1 MQSSQPSR
9 LEADQQLSVNPSS
22 GDPVPE
28 QSSELQAGVSSNVAA
43 FQDLQDNQGSL
54 APADPSAAA
63 YSPERPL
70 ITNKSNKLE
79 WQEGE
84 DAKLKQMLWVVENLQ
99 EELFRAQ
106 EYRLQAEKKQQRHR
120 STINSLQAELQTVTG
135 ALAALDDDLDMIQQ
149 QLEHQMQ
156 AQDQNQDDARELDKE
171 LMSLQALIH
180 VRERNIA
187 EKDRRIADIE
197 KQILNEIEDAK
208 AAKRRE
214 QADNASPRSNA
225 SSPWGSASE
234 SDEEL
239 NFRVSPARRSLS
251 NYAKESLLPPAQR
264 GATATGSASASASST
279 SSPAPSGWFRPFS
292 MLGGGRKQAE
302 DLKSAASTPPGL
314 PLPPALPPAQSR
326 TTSFTSSASSP
337 LKRTSSGM

>member
-1 MQSSQPSR
+1 MYSSQTSR
-9 LEADQQLSVNPSS
+9 LEAHQQLSVDPSS
-22 GDPVPE
+22 GVSVPE
-28 QSSELQAGVSSNVAA
+28 QSSELQACVSSNAA
-43 FQDLQDNQGSL
+43 ASQDLQDNQGL
-54 APADPSAAA
+54 PAPADPSAAA
-63 YSPERPL
+63 YSPDQPL

-120 STINSLQAELQTVTG
+120 SMINSLQAELQSVTG

-197 KQILNEIEDAK
+197 KQILNDIEDAK

-264 GATATGSASASASST
+264 GEPSVHLHLVSIHLDLVSICLDAVSVHRHSVSIHRDSVSAHLHSDLCPSRLSLCSPTLRPLSTQSQTCAS
-279 SSPAPSGWFRPFS
+279 
-292 MLGGGRKQAE
+292 M
-302 DLKSAASTPPGL
+302 
-314 PLPPALPPAQSR
+314 
-326 TTSFTSSASSP
+326 
-337 LKRTSSGM
+337 

>member
-1 MQSSQPSR
+1 MQSSQTSR
-9 LEADQQLSVNPSS
+9 LEADQQLSVDPSS

-28 QSSELQAGVSSNVAA
+28 LQAGVSRNVAA
-43 FQDLQDNQGSL
+43 LQDLQDNSGSL
-54 APADPSAAA
+54 TPADPSAAA

-120 STINSLQAELQTVTG
+120 SMITSLQAELQAVTG

-156 AQDQNQDDARELDKE
+156 AQDQNRDDARELDKE
-171 LMSLQALIH
+171 LMSLQALVH

-187 EKDRRIADIE
+187 EKNRRIADIE

-214 QADNASPRSNA
+214 QAENASPRSNA

-239 NFRVSPARRSLS
+239 SFRVSPARRSLS

-264 GATATGSASASASST
+264 GATATGSASASST
-279 SSPAPSGWFRPFS
+279 ASPAPSGWFRPFS

-302 DLKSAASTPPGL
+302 DLKSAVSTPPGL
-314 PLPPALPPAQSR
+314 PLPQARSR
-326 TTSFTSSASSP
+326 TSSFTSSTSSP